1 MAITLSGNNLSENG
15 NFKPLGKSQAEDFH
29 TMVAKDLFLSNIVRN
44 NIHPT
49 TSVLATK
56 LRSQNIID
64 QNISESIDIT
74 KWNEE
79 ASFDIEY

>member
-1 MAITLSGNNLSENG
+1 MAITLFGNIASEDG

-29 TMVAKDLFLSNIVRN
+29 TMVAKDLFLSKKVRN
-44 NIHPT
+44 NINPT

-64 QNISESIDIT
+64 EKHNSWGDNS
-74 KWNEE
+74 
-79 ASFDIEY
+79 